1 MSKISSFLEPIDYAV
16 VIGYL
21 LILIAFG
28 YYISFVKNKKSED
41 ESIFLAGNTLGWGS
55 IGLNMWGTNVGP
67 SMLIASAS
75 VGFTTGIVAGNFA
88 WYAFIFIL
96 LLAVVFSPRYLG
108 AKVLT
113 LPEFMGKRFGDSTRN
128 ILAWYTLITILISW
142 LSLTL
147 FAGGVLVKQLLDM
160 PMYLSVI
167 IMVVLSGFFAAA
179 GGLKAIAY
187 TNVFQMLLLIAV
199 SLLLVVMG
207 VNKAGGLEHIYH
219 STPDSY

>member
-41 ESIFLAGNTLGWGS
+41 ESIFLAGNTLGWLS

-96 LLAVVFSPRYLG
+96 LLF
-108 AKVLT
+108 
-113 LPEFMGKRFGDSTRN
+113 
-128 ILAWYTLITILISW
+128 
-142 LSLTL
+142 
-147 FAGGVLVKQLLDM
+147 
-160 PMYLSVI
+160 
-167 IMVVLSGFFAAA
+167 
-179 GGLKAIAY
+179 
-187 TNVFQMLLLIAV
+187 
-199 SLLLVVMG
+199 
-207 VNKAGGLEHIYH
+207 
-219 STPDSY
+219 